1 MKTAMEYT
9 SFSDRDL
16 ITGLLASFYILD
28 YGFISRV
35 NADGTINVTHAKRQ
49 VTTEDVELPETVSKN
64 IEVLTLSGKGFSV
77 QWDIQEGD
85 QVLLLGLKDYIQQVA
100 KVTKSTKQDA
110 FIHYTRDT
118 MKALPLSV
126 FNNQTK
132 VVVKAHGGTLS
143 IDTEKKIEL
152 NGKTSHLVTYE
163 ELKQAIDTFMAALN
177 THTHPISWT
186 GSSGSGTSSPPTDSM
201 SFDISASKAGKVT
214 TKAGEGD

>member
-28 YGFISRV
+28 YGFISKV

-49 VTTEDVELPETVSKN
+49 VTTEDMELPETVSKN

-118 MKALPLSV
+118 MKALPLSI
-126 FNNQTK
+126 FNNQAK

-143 IDTEKKIEL
+143 IDTEKDIEL

-163 ELKQAIDTFMAALN
+163 ELAAALAL
-177 THTHPISWT
+177 HKHEFT
-186 GSSGSGTSSPPTDSM
+186 GQGTVGLPTNL
-201 SFDISASKAGKVT
+201 DISGAKAGKVT
-214 TKAGEGD
+214 TKAGT

>member
-16 ITGLLASFYILD
+16 ITGLLANFYILD
-28 YGFISRV
+28 YGFISSV
-35 NADGTINVTHAKRQ
+35 NADNTINVTHAKVQ
-49 VTTEDVELPETVSKN
+49 VTTEDVELPETVTKN
-64 IEVLTLSGKGFSV
+64 IEVLTLSGKGFSI

-118 MKALPLSV
+118 MKALPLSI
-126 FNNQTK
+126 FNNQAK

-143 IDTEKKIEL
+143 IDTDKDIEL

-163 ELKQAIDTFMAALN
+163 ELAAALAL
-177 THTHPISWT
+177 HTHSFV
-186 GSSGSGTSSPPTDSM
+186 GDGTVGTPTNL
-201 SFDISASKAGKVT
+201 DISSAKAVRLKAAAT
-214 TKAGEGD
+214 TPIQQAGT